1 MTKKTDF
8 YTKVTEITNSWIITT
23 DFDTKIT
30 KNNNKILNVGN
41 LVKNTFYHIV
51 KNTEFVASITET
63 GNKYQM
69 LLISLWKRHI

>member
-41 LVKNTFYHIV
+41 LVKNTFYHI
-51 KNTEFVASITET
+51 TET